1 MMKKNDN
8 MLGRPLFIAVAITHC
23 CCCCHSTII
32 HCYPTI
38 VVVTYRSRRPLILDT
53 EFPPPW
59 PLPLPRPLMPL
70 VVRQQTELLLQLK
83 LLEASATTTGMLLL
97 RVVAVAIIAV
107 AADIRHD
114 KVASCVM
121 HGCVYAIQKE
131 NCRRIRS
138 IRLFEPCVHVAW
150 LSQPA

>member
-1 MMKKNDN
+1 MKKNDYT
-8 MLGRPLFIAVAITHC
+8 LGRPLFIAVAITHC

-38 VVVTYRSRRPLILDT
+38 VVVTYRSRRLLILDT

-83 LLEASATTTGMLLL
+83 LLEASATTTGVVRRL
-97 RVVAVAIIAV
+97 RGYNWRTIDFSNRVFMSHG
-107 AADIRHD
+107 RD
-114 KVASCVM
+114 KT
-121 HGCVYAIQKE
+121 I
-131 NCRRIRS
+131 RIRS
-138 IRLFEPCVHVAW
+138 G
-150 LSQPA
+150 

>member
-1 MMKKNDN
+1 MMKKNDY

-38 VVVTYRSRRPLILDT
+38 VVVTYRSRLLLILDT

-70 VVRQQTELLLQLK
+70 VVARNLLVEDVHWRY
-83 LLEASATTTGMLLL
+83 LLGSCAK
-97 RVVAVAIIAV
+97 
-107 AADIRHD
+107 AAPGTHID
-114 KVASCVM
+114 A
-121 HGCVYAIQKE
+121 
-131 NCRRIRS
+131 
-138 IRLFEPCVHVAW
+138 
-150 LSQPA
+150 